1 MTRYI
6 QRHSLLTRVTH
17 GVAAI
22 TCILLAVTG
31 LFVFWPELGGSIM
44 GGEFTYWMRMLHRV
58 FAIPFILVPLYAVFK
73 SPKGAAHLFKEDI
86 FGKWDKDDYKW
97 AMLFP
102 FYLFAPSKIHMP
114 PQHHVKSAQRLAD
127 GALVFFCIIMALT
140 GLVLWLNT
148 GLLPNGGLLLL
159 QGGGLL
165 LIGHFN
171 GVALVV
177 HGVHPGLE
185 NELGQSEGVQLVGV
199 LLIVGIQLAV
209 VVGVGVHLALG
220 VVSGQI
226 VALHDLIVLGGLG
239 LQLPIDAVHV
249 FRVEQPALHIHEG
262 PEGAPPPRIDT
273 GIE

>member
-148 GLLPNGGLLLL
+148 GLLPNGGMK
-159 QGGGLL
+159 
-165 LIGHFN
+165 
-171 GVALVV
+171 VAFSD
-177 HGVHPGLE
+177 E
-185 NELGQSEGVQLVGV
+185 V
-199 LLIVGIQLAV
+199 LLWARMLHDIFFCLTVIVGIAHIYLGAGIFQPYRGTARIMFGDGKV
-209 VVGVGVHLALG
+209 SESDALYHWG
-220 VVSGQI
+220 YW
-226 VALHDLIVLGGLG
+226 ANEELT
-239 LQLPIDAVHV
+239 
-249 FRVEQPALHIHEG
+249 
-262 PEGAPPPRIDT
+262 T
-273 GIE
+273 GKTVTIEKRAE

>member
-102 FYLFAPSKIHMP
+102 FYLFAPSKSICLRSTMSNRRSVWLTAHWCS
-114 PQHHVKSAQRLAD
+114 SASSWRLPVWCCGSIRA
-127 GALVFFCIIMALT
+127 CSLT
-140 GLVLWLNT
+140 
-148 GLLPNGGLLLL
+148 
-159 QGGGLL
+159 
-165 LIGHFN
+165 
-171 GVALVV
+171 A
-177 HGVHPGLE
+177 
-185 NELGQSEGVQLVGV
+185 
-199 LLIVGIQLAV
+199 A
-209 VVGVGVHLALG
+209 
-220 VVSGQI
+220 
-226 VALHDLIVLGGLG
+226 
-239 LQLPIDAVHV
+239 
-249 FRVEQPALHIHEG
+249 
-262 PEGAPPPRIDT
+262 
-273 GIE
+273 